1 MSKQKSVF
9 VTAIIAVMLAV
20 ITFAAYRLST
30 PMFIILVSILS
41 AVGFASSAIMFC
53 RWLEK
58 EPVKAPEVMEPPTVA
73 LDGEDFT
80 TTYEQIRQELEAE
93 NE

>member
-30 PMFIILVSILS
+30 PAFVILVSVMY
-41 AVGFASSAIMFC
+41 AVGFSSSAILFC

-58 EPVKAPEVMEPPTVA
+58 EPVKAPEVMEPPAVT
-73 LDGEDFT
+73 LDGEDFA
-80 TTYEQIRQELEAE
+80 TTYEQIRQELEAG